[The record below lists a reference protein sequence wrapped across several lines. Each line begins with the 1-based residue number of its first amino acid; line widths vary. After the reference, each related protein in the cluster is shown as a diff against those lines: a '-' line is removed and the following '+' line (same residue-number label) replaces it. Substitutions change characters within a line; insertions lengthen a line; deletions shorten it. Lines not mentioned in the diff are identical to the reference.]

1 MKSTKTTNQK
11 QSFSGR
17 KAVFRLFRDRCL
29 LHPEHKGVVIHEIEP
44 RSQRPNNWWEF
55 ENQVLLC
62 NECHSMIHNDGAA
75 VWKDELTNLRR
86 EWVKK
91 YA

>member
-1 MKSTKTTNQK
+1 MY
-11 QSFSGR
+11 R
-17 KAVFRLFRDRCL
+17 IFRNRCL
-29 LHPEHKGVVIHEIEP
+29 VNPAHPGIVIHEIEP
-44 RSQRPNNWWEF
+44 KSQRPNNWWEF

-62 NECHSMIHNDGAA
+62 NDCHSMIHNDGAA
-75 VWKDELTNLRR
+75 VWKDKLTELRK